1 MPEIKLQSKIFY
13 SSTVTKAILQKHTS
27 HVKSWQN
34 RKDIYVAYMRANA
47 VKARLFYIYTHLHS
61 IFLPL
66 REIANI

>member
-1 MPEIKLQSKIFY
+1 MPEIKLLSKISY
-13 SSTVTKAILQKHTS
+13 SPTVTKAILQKHTS
-27 HVKSWQN
+27 YVKSWQN

-47 VKARLFYIYTHLHS
+47 VEARLFYIYSHS